1 MTWFGLRPFLCAGVH
16 IQTPDESTCPVG
28 REEATMSAQSQQPGP
43 AAGTVTLHASPA
55 RARLILRGEL
65 DMLMKSELLDAVHE
79 AVLHDVPVEV
89 DVRDVTFMDSSV
101 LAALSRLIQA
111 STHRPTF
118 ISPPPVVR
126 FLLDVTRIGELVDIV
141 GPEDAT
147 LEPATS
153 EHGSQQREHAFGD

>member
-1 MTWFGLRPFLCAGVH
+1 M
-16 IQTPDESTCPVG
+16 
-28 REEATMSAQSQQPGP
+28 ATHSHTPGP
-43 AAGTVTLHASPA
+43 AAGTVAFHATPD

-65 DMLMKSELLDAVHE
+65 DMVMKAELLDAVHE

-141 GPEDAT
+141 GPDDGT
-147 LEPATS
+147 LEPAS
-153 EHGSQQREHAFGD
+153 AEQGSQPREHALGD